1 MYCVPWFV
9 PSGAAIL
16 PVRNFHLN
24 FVFAG
29 TEVFL
34 TIFVDLG
41 RVIIAVIILGS
52 PFAWCGGGGGVVWGR
67 WDTRGGY
74 CGCVCGC
81 CLLGYSELLGLVS
94 MGILNTTLFR
104 FFYFYFYY

>member
-24 FVFAG
+24 FVFTG

-34 TIFVDLG
+34 AILVDLG
-41 RVIIAVIILGS
+41 RVIAVIILGS
-52 PFAWCGGGGGVVWGR
+52 PFAWCGGGGGGWY
-67 WDTRGGY
+67 GG
-74 CGCVCGC
+74 GGIRA
-81 CLLGYSELLGLVS
+81 
-94 MGILNTTLFR
+94 GILRLRLRMLSTGIQ
-104 FFYFYFYY
+104 

>member
-41 RVIIAVIILGS
+41 RVIAVIILGS
-52 PFAWCGGGGGVVWGR
+52 PFAWCGVVWGR
-67 WDTRGGY
+67 WDTSGDIAVAFADVVY
-74 CGCVCGC
+74 WDTMSC
-81 CLLGYSELLGLVS
+81 
-94 MGILNTTLFR
+94 
-104 FFYFYFYY
+104 

>member
-52 PFAWCGGGGGVVWGR
+52 PFAWCGGGGGGGGWG
-67 WDTRGGY
+67 GG
-74 CGCVCGC
+74 GVGGGG
-81 CLLGYSELLGLVS
+81 LGGGS
-94 MGILNTTLFR
+94 
-104 FFYFYFYY
+104 

>member
-41 RVIIAVIILGS
+41 RVIALIILGS
-52 PFAWCGGGGGVVWGR
+52 PFAWCGEGGGGGWYGGGGIRAGDIAVAFADVVY
-67 WDTRGGY
+67 WDTMS
-74 CGCVCGC
+74 C
-81 CLLGYSELLGLVS
+81 
-94 MGILNTTLFR
+94 
-104 FFYFYFYY
+104 

>member
-24 FVFAG
+24 FVFTG

-34 TIFVDLG
+34 AIFVDLG
-41 RVIIAVIILGS
+41 RVIAVMILGS
-52 PFAWCGGGGGVVWGR
+52 PFAWCGGGGGGVVWGR
-67 WDTRGGY
+67 WDTGGDIAVAFADVVY
-74 CGCVCGC
+74 WDTMSC
-81 CLLGYSELLGLVS
+81 
-94 MGILNTTLFR
+94 
-104 FFYFYFYY
+104 